1 MTKFL
6 KIFALI
12 FILPY
17 MIIIAQDYEARS
29 TSQKLRIQKNPP
41 KINVEIQFNK
51 PVSNNILKGGDINDF
66 QITITNTGKGPAKDV
81 YVDLRSNDLGND
93 VLKIVSTIKIGNIEA
108 GETKTFTIPF
118 TVNPTLNK
126 PINGILNFYFS
137 EKGEYE
143 LSKQFY
149 PIKIVPNQEKSIQQ
163 EEEIILASD
172 VDKNIPVSPFKRPN
186 AIALVLTVS
195 KYANKDIP
203 AVKFAKHDG
212 KAIREYLVKTFGY
225 DPDNILPKEEN
236 TLITYGTMKNFI
248 KNVLPNYLRKDGSSE
263 LFVYF
268 AGHGA
273 PNVNTKKAYFVPY
286 DADPNYVS
294 DENAYSMEAFYDDLG
309 ALKAKS
315 KIVVID
321 ACFSGASG
329 EGELIIK
336 NASPVLLDV
345 EENTGTSLDDTANVV
360 FKSSTGQQVSNWYP
374 EKNHGMFTYYFLKGI
389 QGAADKNNDGIITV
403 GEIKN
408 YINDENEGLTSMA
421 LRKYGRKQTAV
432 ISGKDDNV
440 LVRLK

>member
-1 MTKFL
+1 MKKII
-6 KIFALI
+6 KIFLVTI
-12 FILPY
+12 FLPY
-17 MIIIAQDYEARS
+17 ALLYSQTYEAKSSSKR
-29 TSQKLRIQKNPP
+29 LRIVKNPP
-41 KINVEIQFNK
+41 LLKVDISYNK
-51 PVSNNILKGGDINDF
+51 PVTNNILKAGEINDF
-66 QITITNTGKGPAKDV
+66 QVVIENSGKGPAKDV
-81 YVDLRSNDLGND
+81 YIDLISEDFNRE
-93 VLKIVSTIKIGNIEA
+93 VLRMQYTTKIGNIEA
-108 GETKTFTIPF
+108 GQSKTVSIPF
-118 TVNPTLNK
+118 TVNPNLQK
-126 PINGILNFYFS
+126 PVNGIMTVKITEY
-137 EKGEYE
+137 GEYE
-143 LSKQFY
+143 IIKKPFA
-149 PIKIVPNQEKSIQQ
+149 IKIIPNQENFVQQ

-172 VDKNIPVSPFKRPN
+172 VDKNIPVSPYKRPN

-203 AVKFAKHDG
+203 AVKFARHDG
-212 KAIREYLVKTFGY
+212 KALREYLIKAFGY
-225 DPDNILPKEEN
+225 DPENILPKDEN
-236 TLITYGTMKNFI
+236 MLITYGNMKNFI
-248 KNVLPNYLRKDGSSE
+248 KNILPNYLRKDGSSE

-268 AGHGA
+268 VGHGA

-286 DADPNYVS
+286 DADPNFVS
-294 DENAYSMEAFYDDLG
+294 DDNAYSMEAFYDDIG

-345 EENTGTSLDDTANVV
+345 EENTGTSLDDPVNVV
-360 FKSSTGQQVSNWYP
+360 FRSSTGQQVSNWYP
-374 EKNHGMFTYYFLKGI
+374 EKNHSMFTYYFLKGI

-432 ISGKDDNV
+432 ISGNDDNV